1 MDNATTNSRINII
14 EVHLAIIRA
23 CFSLIYFSGICCMSY
38 CTVELC
44 ASFEIISGNY
54 VPVHV
59 SMVLR
64 KTKLEVRKRSW
75 LLKNYN
81 YCQKIRK
88 QEIQYSKRNKKIQ

>member
-23 CFSLIYFSGICCMSY
+23 CSSLIYFSGICCMSY
-38 CTVELC
+38 CTVELW

-64 KTKLEVRKRSW
+64 KTKLEVKKKLAIKKLQ
-75 LLKNYN
+75 LL
-81 YCQKIRK
+81 
-88 QEIQYSKRNKKIQ
+88 SKNKKTRDTVFKA